1 MYIMN
6 RYIYRRFFAFEEI
19 LRNVQRVNIK
29 CKNDLL
35 REKRNEDKN
44 SQNSKNSKISNSKN
58 SNISNMNIYKSLYK

>member
-29 CKNDLL
+29 CKNDLQ
-35 REKRNEDKN
+35 REKSNEDKN
-44 SQNSKNSKISNSKN
+44 SKNSKNSKISK
-58 SNISNMNIYKSLYK
+58 ISNMDIYKSLYK

>member
-29 CKNDLL
+29 CQNDLL
-35 REKRNEDKN
+35 REKSNEDKN
-44 SQNSKNSKISNSKN
+44 SKNNKN
-58 SNISNMNIYKSLYK
+58 SNIDIYKSLNLNKSK

>member
-35 REKRNEDKN
+35 RETSNEDKN
-44 SQNSKNSKISNSKN
+44 SKNNKN
-58 SNISNMNIYKSLYK
+58 SNIDIYKSLNLNKSK

>member
-35 REKRNEDKN
+35 REKSNEDKN
-44 SQNSKNSKISNSKN
+44 SKNSKN
-58 SNISNMNIYKSLYK
+58 SNMNIYKSLYK

>member
-1 MYIMN
+1 MN

-35 REKRNEDKN
+35 REKSNEDKN
-44 SQNSKNSKISNSKN
+44 SKNSKN
-58 SNISNMNIYKSLYK
+58 SNMNIYKSLYK